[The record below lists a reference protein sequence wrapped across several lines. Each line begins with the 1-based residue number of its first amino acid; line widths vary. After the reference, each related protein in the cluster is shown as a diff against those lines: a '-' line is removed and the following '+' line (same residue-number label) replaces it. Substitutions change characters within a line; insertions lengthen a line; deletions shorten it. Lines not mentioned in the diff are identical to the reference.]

1 MAIFIKKI
9 TRTST
14 ANVAIEAKDHDEAD
28 AIFEEWLDN
37 DPNGDELMMHLDC
50 CSCDRD
56 EWIGK
61 WDNED
66 DYNRCD
72 KGCDFTIF
80 GKSQKEELY
89 DLYFTNKENPGKLTA
104 FLDIPMSTVIEKLQQ
119 KNVSHILRPKGF
131 PSEACREDARK
142 RGTSIIWLE
151 AEERR

>member
-14 ANVAIEAKDHDEAD
+14 ATVAIEANNKDEAA
-28 AIFEEWLDN
+28 AIFEEWLDD
-37 DPNGDELMMHLDC
+37 DPEGDELMTHLDC
-50 CSCDRD
+50 CSVDNDQWLCNF
-56 EWIGK
+56 K
-61 WDNED
+61 NED
-66 DYNRCD
+66 EYNRLC
-72 KGCDFTIF
+72 KPCDFTIF

-89 DLYFTNKENPGKLTA
+89 DLYFTYKENPGKMAA
-104 FLDIPMSTVIEKLQQ
+104 FLDIPMSTVIEKLRQ

-131 PSEACREDARK
+131 PNEACREDARK